1 MSTPARIRGEYAP
14 HPSRSVLSDAHREP
28 RFQRSP
34 HFLPP
39 HASQASPIDESDLF
53 VWDLHLYD
61 FASEDPI
68 SADLKERNL
77 DCVTLRANF
86 PPDYPNSPPFV
97 YVLRPR
103 LKENTGYVLRGGGIC
118 MELLTP
124 SGWSPA
130 TSIDALVQS
139 TRAMLMA
146 GKARLRSTLPTTR
159 EPDYAFDE
167 ARRDFAH
174 IVKLHKQHGWT
185 SHPMFK
191 NS

>member
-1 MSTPARIRGEYAP
+1 MSLGFNA
-14 HPSRSVLSDAHREP
+14 HPTCR
-28 RFQRSP
+28 
-34 HFLPP
+34 
-39 HASQASPIDESDLF
+39 HASQASLIDESDLF

-118 MELLTP
+118 GAAYTIRLEP
-124 SGWSPA
+124 SDVHRCARTVDSC
-130 TSIDALVQS
+130 DADG
-139 TRAMLMA
+139 R
-146 GKARLRSTLPTTR
+146 
-159 EPDYAFDE
+159 
-167 ARRDFAH
+167 
-174 IVKLHKQHGWT
+174 
-185 SHPMFK
+185 
-191 NS
+191 